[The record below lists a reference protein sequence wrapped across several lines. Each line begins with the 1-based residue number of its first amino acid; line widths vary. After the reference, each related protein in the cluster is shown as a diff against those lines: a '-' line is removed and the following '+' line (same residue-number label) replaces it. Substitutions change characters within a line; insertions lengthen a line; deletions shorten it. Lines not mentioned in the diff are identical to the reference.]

1 MYGGAPWGAQ
11 KASVPEKLLRGA
23 LSGPGA
29 PRPVRAGAT
38 PPSPYALR
46 TSPRAAATTGGRL
59 PRLPA
64 QLRPRSVRSSQD
76 AETLRS
82 SPQATVA
89 IGAASVGAQTESQ
102 RVPGLIRR
110 RPADRPVIMRTRICL
125 CGCAS
130 GMRLLWAECRLGR
143 AVGQGVLPGLA
154 GAAPRGQ
161 QPRCRCGEA
170 VRYVA
175 RPRQAELRSGARPGR
190 LRRCSALSLWA
201 AWAADPQ
208 AFLLNCS
215 TCPDCCGGCSGGLWL
230 RRSALGHRD
239 RPRRLRRPTALRAR
253 WSSWPGRCPPAR
265 PSRRRLLVWCG
276 ARAAGQVVCLASEC
290 TGTPCFVALV
300 HVQCTTA
307 VRWSTEVACCAP
319 LRH

>member
-1 MYGGAPWGAQ
+1 MMDLRPRGLVRHHVGAASGRMYGDAPWGAQ

-29 PRPVRAGAT
+29 PRPARAGAT

-46 TSPRAAATTGGRL
+46 TSPRVAATTGGRL

-82 SPQATVA
+82 SPQAAVA

-110 RPADRPVIMRTRICL
+110 RPAGQPVIMRTCICL

-143 AVGQGVLPGLA
+143 AAGQGVVA
-154 GAAPRGQ
+154 GA
-161 QPRCRCGEA
+161 
-170 VRYVA
+170 
-175 RPRQAELRSGARPGR
+175 
-190 LRRCSALSLWA
+190 
-201 AWAADPQ
+201 
-208 AFLLNCS
+208 
-215 TCPDCCGGCSGGLWL
+215 CGGSP
-230 RRSALGHRD
+230 S
-239 RPRRLRRPTALRAR
+239 RPTASVAVWRGGAVR
-253 WSSWPGRCPPAR
+253 RPPA
-265 PSRRRLLVWCG
+265 PS
-276 ARAAGQVVCLASEC
+276 
-290 TGTPCFVALV
+290 
-300 HVQCTTA
+300 
-307 VRWSTEVACCAP
+307 
-319 LRH
+319 

>member
-1 MYGGAPWGAQ
+1 MYGDAPWGAQ

-29 PRPVRAGAT
+29 PRPARAGAT

-110 RPADRPVIMRTRICL
+110 RPAGQPAIMRTCICL

-143 AVGQGVLPGLA
+143 AVWAVVLLPGLA

-161 QPRCRCGEA
+161 QPRWRCGEV
-170 VRYVA
+170 VRYVP

-190 LRRCSALSLWA
+190 A
-201 AWAADPQ
+201 APMLCAV
-208 AFLLNCS
+208 
-215 TCPDCCGGCSGGLWL
+215 
-230 RRSALGHRD
+230 ALG
-239 RPRRLRRPTALRAR
+239 
-253 WSSWPGRCPPAR
+253 
-265 PSRRRLLVWCG
+265 
-276 ARAAGQVVCLASEC
+276 CLGC
-290 TGTPCFVALV
+290 
-300 HVQCTTA
+300 
-307 VRWSTEVACCAP
+307 
-319 LRH
+319 

>member
-1 MYGGAPWGAQ
+1 MWEPPGGRIYSGAPWGAQ

-110 RPADRPVIMRTRICL
+110 RPAGQPVIMRTCICL

-143 AVGQGVLPGLA
+143 APGQGVVCRGLRGQPLAANSLGGGVERRCGTCPARAKLNCGLEHAQAGCADALRCRSGLLGLLTRRRFSLIAPLALTVAAGVQAVCGSAAPRSVTGIDRVDSVAPLLSVLSGLPGL
-154 GAAPRGQ
+154 
-161 QPRCRCGEA
+161 
-170 VRYVA
+170 VVV
-175 RPRQAELRSGARPGR
+175 
-190 LRRCSALSLWA
+190 LRRGRRV
-201 AWAADPQ
+201 
-208 AFLLNCS
+208 
-215 TCPDCCGGCSGGLWL
+215 GGCWWC
-230 RRSALGHRD
+230 
-239 RPRRLRRPTALRAR
+239 AR
-253 WSSWPGRCPPAR
+253 TRHI
-265 PSRRRLLVWCG
+265 
-276 ARAAGQVVCLASEC
+276 VC
-290 TGTPCFVALV
+290 
-300 HVQCTTA
+300 
-307 VRWSTEVACCAP
+307 VRVGMHP
-319 LRH
+319 MLDVP

>member
-29 PRPVRAGAT
+29 PRPARAGAT

-82 SPQATVA
+82 SPQAAVA

-110 RPADRPVIMRTRICL
+110 RPAGRPVIMRTCICFCACAPML
-125 CGCAS
+125 C
-130 GMRLLWAECRLGR
+130 
-143 AVGQGVLPGLA
+143 AV
-154 GAAPRGQ
+154 
-161 QPRCRCGEA
+161 
-170 VRYVA
+170 
-175 RPRQAELRSGARPGR
+175 
-190 LRRCSALSLWA
+190 
-201 AWAADPQ
+201 
-208 AFLLNCS
+208 
-215 TCPDCCGGCSGGLWL
+215 
-230 RRSALGHRD
+230 ALG
-239 RPRRLRRPTALRAR
+239 
-253 WSSWPGRCPPAR
+253 
-265 PSRRRLLVWCG
+265 
-276 ARAAGQVVCLASEC
+276 CLGC
-290 TGTPCFVALV
+290 
-300 HVQCTTA
+300 
-307 VRWSTEVACCAP
+307 
-319 LRH
+319 

>member
-110 RPADRPVIMRTRICL
+110 RPAGQPVIMRACICL

-143 AVGQGVLPGLA
+143 APGQGVVCRGLRGQPLAANSLGGGVERRCGTWPARAKLNCGLEHAQA
-154 GAAPRGQ
+154 GCRTRRTASPASRSLGETEQGETEQTDAAP
-161 QPRCRCGEA
+161 A
-170 VRYVA
+170 VGCHGSAGDWSAA
-175 RPRQAELRSGARPGR
+175 RKER
-190 LRRCSALSLWA
+190 ALS
-201 AWAADPQ
+201 
-208 AFLLNCS
+208 
-215 TCPDCCGGCSGGLWL
+215 
-230 RRSALGHRD
+230 
-239 RPRRLRRPTALRAR
+239 TALET
-253 WSSWPGRCPPAR
+253 PGHDKP
-265 PSRRRLLVWCG
+265 
-276 ARAAGQVVCLASEC
+276 
-290 TGTPCFVALV
+290 
-300 HVQCTTA
+300 
-307 VRWSTEVACCAP
+307 
-319 LRH
+319 

>member
-1 MYGGAPWGAQ
+1 MWEQPGGRIYSDAPWGAQ

-29 PRPVRAGAT
+29 PRPARAGAT

-82 SPQATVA
+82 SPQAAVA

-110 RPADRPVIMRTRICL
+110 RPADRPIIMRTRICL

-130 GMRLLWAECRLGR
+130 GMRLLWAECHLGW
-143 AVGQGVLPGLA
+143 AVWAVVLLPGLA
-154 GAAPRGQ
+154 GGSP
-161 QPRCRCGEA
+161 
-170 VRYVA
+170 
-175 RPRQAELRSGARPGR
+175 S
-190 LRRCSALSLWA
+190 
-201 AWAADPQ
+201 
-208 AFLLNCS
+208 
-215 TCPDCCGGCSGGLWL
+215 
-230 RRSALGHRD
+230 
-239 RPRRLRRPTALRAR
+239 RPTASVAVRIGGAVRA
-253 WSSWPGRCPPAR
+253 PPA
-265 PSRRRLLVWCG
+265 PS
-276 ARAAGQVVCLASEC
+276 
-290 TGTPCFVALV
+290 
-300 HVQCTTA
+300 
-307 VRWSTEVACCAP
+307 
-319 LRH
+319 

>member
-1 MYGGAPWGAQ
+1 MWEQPGGRIYSDAPWGAQ

-29 PRPVRAGAT
+29 PRPARAGAT
-38 PPSPYALR
+38 PPSPYALH

-82 SPQATVA
+82 SPQAAVA

-143 AVGQGVLPGLA
+143 SVGGGVVCRGL
-154 GAAPRGQ
+154 RGQ
-161 QPRCRCGEA
+161 PLVANSLGGGVERWCGTCP
-170 VRYVA
+170 A
-175 RPRQAELRSGARPGR
+175 RAKLNCGLEHAQAG

-208 AFLLNCS
+208 AFLLA
-215 TCPDCCGGCSGGLWL
+215 P
-230 RRSALGHRD
+230 H
-239 RPRRLRRPTALRAR
+239 
-253 WSSWPGRCPPAR
+253 
-265 PSRRRLLVWCG
+265 LL
-276 ARAAGQVVCLASEC
+276 
-290 TGTPCFVALV
+290 
-300 HVQCTTA
+300 
-307 VRWSTEVACCAP
+307 
-319 LRH
+319 

>member
-29 PRPVRAGAT
+29 PRPARAGAT

-82 SPQATVA
+82 SPQAAVA

-110 RPADRPVIMRTRICL
+110 RPAGQPVIMRACICL

-143 AVGQGVLPGLA
+143 AAGGGVVCRGLWGQPLVANSLGGGVERRCGTSPARAKLNCGLEHAQA
-154 GAAPRGQ
+154 GCADAL
-161 QPRCRCGEA
+161 RCR
-170 VRYVA
+170 
-175 RPRQAELRSGARPGR
+175 SG
-190 LRRCSALSLWA
+190 
-201 AWAADPQ
+201 
-208 AFLLNCS
+208 LL
-215 TCPDCCGGCSGGLWL
+215 GLL
-230 RRSALGHRD
+230 
-239 RPRRLRRPTALRAR
+239 T
-253 WSSWPGRCPPAR
+253 
-265 PSRRRLLVWCG
+265 RRRFSLLH
-276 ARAAGQVVCLASEC
+276 L
-290 TGTPCFVALV
+290 L
-300 HVQCTTA
+300 
-307 VRWSTEVACCAP
+307 
-319 LRH
+319 